1 MASVASNHQ
10 PMAATWYL
18 IHHVVLPP
26 KLPQDDDYHADYERH
41 LVESALNALHA
52 LQNSVN
58 NPEAKNV
65 VASGIMSL
73 EYLRKSRDEHGN
85 VSEQQLKEV
94 FRKIAFDGT
103 HSSFPLEI
111 KAQNAGLIIRRSGQD
126 VMFESFELSPFNY
139 AAMSSEGRLIR
150 AFPGSASRI
159 SLAIMQNEEFRD
171 SLART
176 IARMTTQAAAGTQPR
191 VCKDGQMVEEER
203 DTTHPMMVTDW
214 LMNYIASLGGTATSK
229 QISKKTRE
237 EVLWNN
243 CRLPWRRSPLWLLI
257 RVSLQLLFTPEE
269 TLDTFPNGLYK
280 AFMAQQICQILHM
293 VRPTIPVCYHA

>member
-1 MASVASNHQ
+1 MTSVTGDHQ
-10 PMAATWYL
+10 PIAATRYL

-26 KLPQDDDYHADYERH
+26 KLPQDDDYQANHERH

-52 LQNSVN
+52 LQDKVQGL
-58 NPEAKNV
+58 EAKDV

-85 VSEQQLKEV
+85 LSERQLTEV
-94 FRKIAFDGT
+94 FRNIAFDGT
-103 HSSFPLEI
+103 DLSLPLEI
-111 KAQNAGLIIRRSGQD
+111 KAQNAGLVIRRSGQD
-126 VMFESFELSPFNY
+126 VIFESFELSPINH
-139 AAMSSEGRLIR
+139 AAMSSEGRLTR
-150 AFPGSASRI
+150 AFPGSASKI
-159 SLAIMQNEEFRD
+159 SVATMQNEDFRN

-176 IARMTTQAAAGTQPR
+176 IARMTTQAAEGTQPR

-203 DTTHPMMVTDW
+203 DTAHPMMVTDW
-214 LMNYIASLGGTATSK
+214 LMNYIASLGGTATPK

-269 TLDTFPNGLYK
+269 ALTTFPNGLYK

-293 VRPTIPVCYHA
+293 VRSAIPV

>member
-1 MASVASNHQ
+1 MTSVTGDHQ
-10 PMAATWYL
+10 PIAATRYL

-26 KLPQDDDYHADYERH
+26 KLPQDDDYQANHERH

-52 LQNSVN
+52 LQDKVQGL
-58 NPEAKNV
+58 EAKDV

-85 VSEQQLKEV
+85 LSERQLTEV
-94 FRKIAFDGT
+94 FRNIAFDGT
-103 HSSFPLEI
+103 DLSLPLEI
-111 KAQNAGLIIRRSGQD
+111 KAQNAGLVIRRSGQD
-126 VMFESFELSPFNY
+126 VIFESFELSPINH
-139 AAMSSEGRLIR
+139 AAMSSEGRLTR
-150 AFPGSASRI
+150 AFPGSASKI
-159 SLAIMQNEEFRD
+159 SVATMQNEDFRN

-176 IARMTTQAAAGTQPR
+176 IARMTTQAAEGTQPR

-203 DTTHPMMVTDW
+203 DTAHPMM
-214 LMNYIASLGGTATSK
+214 
-229 QISKKTRE
+229 
-237 EVLWNN
+237 NN

-269 TLDTFPNGLYK
+269 ALTTFPNGLYK

-293 VRPTIPVCYHA
+293 VRSAIPV